1 MRPLRPSGFT
11 FVEILVV
18 LIVLGILATLAFNR
32 LQANKEK
39 AVVAAMEHD
48 LRAIAFEQ
56 EAYYFQNRRYADQ
69 LTLLPN
75 NPSPG
80 NTITIVEGTSSGW
93 SGQVTNPK
101 TSKVCAIVVGSAA
114 PIGSAQPDKGI
125 SCS

>member
-1 MRPLRPSGFT
+1 MRPRRQPGFT

-18 LIVLGILATLAFNR
+18 LIVLGILAALAFNR

-39 AVVAAMEHD
+39 AVVASMEHD

-56 EAYYFQNRRYADQ
+56 EAYYFQNRTYADQ
-69 LTLLPN
+69 LNLLPN

-80 NTITIVEGTSSGW
+80 NLVSIVEGTSSGW
-93 SGQVTNPK
+93 SGRVTNPK
-101 TSKVCAIVVGSAA
+101 TPKVCSIVVGSAA
-114 PIGSAQPDKGI
+114 PIGSALPDKGI